1 MACFAFRGRALRSHS
16 VVLGMGVVLLAVP
29 TLSRAGSNPDI
40 PRLEAEAQRGS
51 IKQEVELGAA
61 YFAGRGVAQDEKRAA
76 YWYEKAA
83 NSGDPS
89 AQMQIGY
96 FYQAGIGVTRDPAKA
111 MRWFER
117 AAAAGVTSAK
127 VNLGIAY
134 LLGDGVRKDTGLAQ
148 DLFRQAFGQ
157 GNGLAA
163 CHLGEMYSQGI
174 GVERDPAAAEHWY
187 EAGAKLHDPRAEF
200 QLASVLWRRQKDA
213 NEVKRAVKLLHESAA
228 AGLVVAKHQ
237 LGIVLVKHPELASSP
252 QEAHALL
259 KDSAEAGEWRSSVA
273 LGLLSR
279 DGMVGM
285 PVDARA
291 AYYHYRVAAL
301 QGGAEAHKVVEN
313 DLEALSAKLG
323 PEQTARLDADA
334 NAWFENHH
342 VAMIFILKDGM
353 KWKDFPAYGVASPQE
368 GAYAGRLVPGDPSG
382 PFTGGADHRAPV
394 AR

>member
-1 MACFAFRGRALRSHS
+1 M
-16 VVLGMGVVLLAVP
+16 
-29 TLSRAGSNPDI
+29 
-40 PRLEAEAQRGS
+40 EAEAERGS

-111 MRWFER
+111 ARWFER
-117 AAAAGVTSAK
+117 AAAAGLISAK
-127 VNLGIAY
+127 VNLGVAY
-134 LLGDGVRKDTGLAQ
+134 LLGDGVRKDPGLAQ
-148 DLFRQAFGQ
+148 DLFRQAFAQ

-200 QLASVLWRRQKDA
+200 QLATVLWRRQKDA
-213 NEVKRAVKLLHESAA
+213 NEVKRAVKLLHESAT

-237 LGIVLVKHPELASSP
+237 LGIALVKHPELASSP
-252 QEAHALL
+252 QEAPALL
-259 KDSAEAGEWRSSVA
+259 KESAEAGEWRSSVA

-279 DGMVGM
+279 DGMIGT
-285 PVDARA
+285 PVDSKA

-301 QGGAEAHKVVEN
+301 QGGAEARKVVAN

-323 PEQTARLDADA
+323 PEQTASIDADA
-334 NAWFENHH
+334 NTWFENHH
-342 VAMIFILKDGM
+342 LPLMFIIKDGM